1 MTSIIASIADTDVF
15 QALHAGQQATE
26 ILNKRVNIDNIEEIF
41 EKMEDQKADAEE
53 RADVFIR
60 MANAEDNEDLLDELN
75 ELEADV
81 AARELE
87 ELEIGAGAIKGN

>member
-81 AARELE
+81 AARDK
-87 ELEIGAGAIKGN
+87 AIQYLLSNSAVP